1 MKTIGKIATGI
12 FVVAVIGALCW
23 LMGAG
28 FKGKTLKDTL
38 PGQKQEQIVEDENQN
53 NENQENENQDNT
65 ENGDETGS
73 DVETTSI
80 KYIAEENTI
89 CLG

>member
-1 MKTIGKIATGI
+1 MKTIGKIATAVLT
-12 FVVAVIGALCW
+12 VVVIGALGW
-23 LMGAG
+23 LIGAG
-28 FKGKTLKDTL
+28 VQGKTLKDTL
-38 PGQKQEQIVEDENQN
+38 PEQKQEQIVEDENQN
-53 NENQENENQDNT
+53 NENQENENQNNT

-73 DVETTSI
+73 DVETASI